1 MKIDIFTHIMP
12 QSYCDKMVALEPKGK
27 DMNSMI
33 RTVSGLVNLDERF
46 RAMDQFGDYTQIISL
61 VAPPIESYGPHANNM
76 ARLANDGMAELVRR
90 YPDRFLGFVASLPM
104 NEPDGLLIEARR
116 AVRDLGAVGV
126 QVFTN
131 VSGHALDRPETM
143 PLFDLMAELDRPV
156 WIHPVRVADFADY
169 KHEPRSRYE
178 IWWAFGW
185 PYETSVA
192 MAHLVFSGLFD
203 RHPDIK
209 IITHHMG
216 GIVPFLEGKIGPGFD
231 ALGTRTTFE
240 DYTAVL
246 KGLKKRPIDYF
257 RMFYA
262 DTALFGA
269 RAATVCGLDFFGARH
284 ALFGTDAPFGPKGSW
299 GYTKWTID
307 VIDGL
312 NITQREK
319 EAIYGG
325 NIKRLLKLPQMHD

>member
-1 MKIDIFTHIMP
+1 MKIDIFNHIMP
-12 QSYCDKMVALEPKGK
+12 QSYYDKMVALEPKGK
-27 DMNSMI
+27 DMNNMI
-33 RTVSGLVNLDERF
+33 RVVSGLVNLEERF
-46 RAMDQFGDYTQIISL
+46 RAMDQFGDYIQIISL
-61 VAPPIESYGPHANNM
+61 VAPPIESYGPHAVDM

-104 NEPDGLLIEARR
+104 NEPDGLLVEARR
-116 AVRDLGAVGV
+116 AVKDLGAVGV

-156 WIHPVRVADFADY
+156 WIHPVRDADFPDY
-169 KHEPRSRYE
+169 KNEPRSRYE

-216 GIVPFLEGKIGPGFD
+216 GIVPFLEGKVGPGFD
-231 ALGTRTTFE
+231 ALGTRTTVE
-240 DYTAVL
+240 DYTVVL

-269 RAATVCGLDFFGARH
+269 RAATVCGLDFFGASH
-284 ALFGTDAPFGPKGSW
+284 ALFGTDAPFGPKGTWS
-299 GYTKWTID
+299 YTRWAIE
-307 VIDGL
+307 ILDGL
-312 NITQREK
+312 DIAPAER
-319 EAIYGG
+319 EAIYEG
-325 NIKRLLKLPQMHD
+325 NIKRLLKLT